1 MVDRV
6 NKPEA
11 PPPYRIL
18 PTKEAKDDKSR
29 REDQEEKEEKYQ
41 KSKGKG
47 EWAKFS
53 GRAMT
58 IRPAKVQRDRID
70 KVLFRNA
77 LLKGGICILDSVI
90 VWKDGRRT
98 EPALFLLPR
107 REDFMRIRT
116 FARGQVVPEK
126 FWATGPEIEIGIVQ
140 MESSSGSWSIQEV
153 EKEEKKAEAA
163 AAKKSSLLSKI
174 GLEDK
179 ATGKFNWT
187 AFLLYVIGFVIAALV
202 IYSATR

>member
-1 MVDRV
+1 MVERV
-6 NKPEA
+6 SKPEA
-11 PPPYRIL
+11 PPPYQIL

-29 REDQEEKEEKYQ
+29 REQERESEEKYQ
-41 KSKGKG
+41 KSKGRG

-70 KVLFRNA
+70 RVLFRNA

-98 EPALFLLPR
+98 EPALFLLHR

-116 FARGQVVPEK
+116 FAKGQIVPEN
-126 FWATGPEIEIGIVQ
+126 FWAAGPEIEIGIVQ
-140 MESSSGSWSIQEV
+140 AESSSGSWSIQEV
-153 EKEEKKAEAA
+153 EKEEKKTAAA
-163 AAKKSSLLSKI
+163 AAKKFSLPAKM
-174 GLEDK
+174 GLVNK
-179 ATGKFNWT
+179 ATGNFNWM
-187 AFLLYVIGFVIAALV
+187 AFLLYVTGFIIAALI
-202 IYSATR
+202 IYSAAR